1 MALEGDP
8 ELVET
13 EESFVNWV
21 YAELTSSW
29 VNIGLTFAIVYLLYK
44 ILFPSTDST
53 PAAPEATIPPLKK
66 QDMTLQQLRK
76 YDGVS
81 PESEGRICVAVNGK
95 IFDVTR
101 GRRFYGPEG
110 PYSGF
115 AGRDASRGLA
125 TFSVEPVSDDY
136 DDLSDLK
143 PSEMEQVKEW
153 ELQFSEKYEL
163 VGRLLKAGE
172 EPVLPAEEDEEE
184 EEEEDSESIDMLD
197 DAAKITAK

>member
-1 MALEGDP
+1 MVLEGDP

-13 EESFVNWV
+13 EESFVNWI
-21 YAELTSSW
+21 YSELTSSW
-29 VNIGLTFAIVYLLYK
+29 LNICLTVAIIYLLYK
-44 ILFPSTDST
+44 ILFPSNDVK
-53 PAAPEATIPPLKK
+53 PAETETVLPPLKK

-76 YDGVS
+76 YDGTS

-153 ELQFSEKYEL
+153 ELQFSEKYDL

-172 EPVLPAEEDEEE
+172 APILPTEEEDEDDEE
-184 EEEEDSESIDMLD
+184 PVELLLDEED
-197 DAAKITAK
+197 AKTK